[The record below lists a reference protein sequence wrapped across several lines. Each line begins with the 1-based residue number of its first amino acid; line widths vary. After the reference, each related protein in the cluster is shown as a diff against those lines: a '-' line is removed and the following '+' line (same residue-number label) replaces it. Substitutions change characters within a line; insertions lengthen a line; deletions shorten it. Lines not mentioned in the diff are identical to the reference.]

1 MKKLLI
7 PLVCLLILGAISVFP
22 RSTDYELYDKI
33 IRLHVLANSNSKE
46 DQELKLKVRDGML
59 DTVASLTEGCTS
71 KSEAEAVL
79 KASTELLK
87 ENAEATLRE
96 NGSPYS
102 VTVTVGQEKYPER
115 EYEGLRLPSGEY
127 CSLRVMIGEAE
138 GRNWWCVLF
147 PPLCVGAASGVK
159 EELVS
164 VGFTPDQIRVLT
176 DTDSPKYRIRFKILD
191 IIGSIFS

>member
-7 PLVCLLILGAISVFP
+7 PLICLLILGAISVFP

-96 NGSPYS
+96 NGSSYS

-147 PPLCVGAASGVK
+147 PPLCVGSASSVK